1 MKNLNE
7 PDKIVLYCDGSKGTT
22 GKGEYIYTYLLTETG
37 DKTEVKLHGEIKG
50 LTGFAK
56 LLGKLMSGTFK
67 KATAKDMDASKNYL
81 ENRS

>member
-37 DKTEVKLHGEIKG
+37 DKTEDEIAWRNQG
-50 LTGFAK
+50 AHWIRE
-56 LLGKLMSGTFK
+56 
-67 KATAKDMDASKNYL
+67 ATW
-81 ENRS
+81 